1 MAVEGDI
8 GASESAKGG
17 LACGKV
23 DTKAAIGGM
32 AEFNV
37 EVFSGISVRAL
48 LGINMGYSLRWEW
61 RGRMRGG

>member
-8 GASESAKGG
+8 GAGESAEGE

-37 EVFSGISVRAL
+37 EVFSGISARAL
-48 LGINMGYSLRWEW
+48 LGINMGCSLRWEW
-61 RGRMRGG
+61 GGRLQGG